1 MQGYRKLNNAW
12 HWAFIVYYIT
22 TCVASDIHTRTVWI
36 QDHGY
41 TLLYVFFFIFIVEN
55 YSYARNSRTSV
66 KICGNFVQ
74 ICPDEFSDKWIDP
87 SHPSDWY
94 FNTCCYAISSGELI
108 NGTDE
113 CGNEEKLTI
122 IFRNFFRKLRY
133 VLGNWNWNF
142 RQSHRMNTIR
152 GKWSLNNVN
161 WKVDGL
167 YLIG

>member
-66 KICGNFVQ
+66 KIYGNFVQ
-74 ICPDEFSDKWIDP
+74 ICPDEFLDKSTRHIPRID
-87 SHPSDWY
+87 
-94 FNTCCYAISSGELI
+94 ILI
-108 NGTDE
+108 
-113 CGNEEKLTI
+113 L
-122 IFRNFFRKLRY
+122 
-133 VLGNWNWNF
+133 VA
-142 RQSHRMNTIR
+142 M
-152 GKWSLNNVN
+152 
-161 WKVDGL
+161 L
-167 YLIG
+167 YQVAN